1 MSLKTLL
8 YFLSV
13 VFLRPD
19 SLCAQQ
25 LHIDYTRNPVEV
37 TEAHLEIPFTAGSDY
52 ASNIPLSTAAI
63 VRVIG
68 LSEFDPW
75 CLQAYLLG
83 QSSNTPSITL
93 SADLESVD
101 LSQADLD
108 GTPLSLQLES
118 FARPVFSGIGNVNQ
132 LFVQL
137 SIQGAQVSHH
147 TMEIG
152 FWRLLGSIKKPGAR
166 PGFKKYSA
174 LVLHQLYVYTNQV
187 FKLL

>member
-63 VRVIG
+63 VRVED
-68 LSEFDPW
+68 LSEFEPW

-83 QSSNTPSITL
+83 QSANTPSITL
-93 SADLESVD
+93 SADLESVN
-101 LSQADLD
+101 LSQAALD
-108 GTPLSLQLES
+108 GTPVITAAGVLCKTCFFRNRQCKSTVRSTQYSRGTGVATCWRNAL
-118 FARPVFSGIGNVNQ
+118 
-132 LFVQL
+132 
-137 SIQGAQVSHH
+137 HH
-147 TMEIG
+147 TMGIG
-152 FWRLLGSIKKPGAR
+152 FWRLLGSIKNP
-166 PGFKKYSA
+166 A
-174 LVLHQLYVYTNQV
+174 LGRVLRCIQR
-187 FKLL
+187 